1 MSKRTEQV
9 GDEIQRI
16 LGEVIQSE
24 LKDPRVGFA
33 TVTGVAVTADLQR
46 ANVRVSVMGDD
57 AERKAT
63 MKALEHAKG
72 YLRRRVS
79 EEMSLRQV
87 PELRLHLDTSLD
99 NAIRISELFREIDHE
114 RQVNPP
120 KLDDEADEVDE
131 AVEDDTE
138 QQDDQAEDRDR

>member
-33 TVTGVAVTADLQR
+33 TVTGVVVTPDLQR

-57 AERKAT
+57 SERQAT
-63 MKALEHAKG
+63 MRALEHAKG
-72 YLRRRVS
+72 YLRRRVG
-79 EEMSLRQV
+79 EELTLRTV

-99 NAIRISELFREIDHE
+99 NAMRITELLHNIEEE
-114 RQVNPP
+114 RKVNPP
-120 KLDDEADEVDE
+120 KLDEE
-131 AVEDDTE
+131 
-138 QQDDQAEDRDR
+138 

>member
-24 LKDPRVGFA
+24 LKDPRVGFV
-33 TVTGVAVTADLQR
+33 TVTGVTVTADLQR

-99 NAIRISELFREIDHE
+99 NAIRIGELFREIDHE

-120 KLDDEADEVDE
+120 QLDDETDDEDAGLENDV
-131 AVEDDTE
+131 E
-138 QQDDQAEDRDR
+138 QQDDQADDKN

>member
-33 TVTGVAVTADLQR
+33 TVTGVTMTPDLLR

-57 AERKAT
+57 AARQAT
-63 MKALEHAKG
+63 MRALEHAKG
-72 YLRRRVS
+72 YLRRRVG
-79 EEMSLRQV
+79 EELTLRQT

-99 NAIRISELFREIDHE
+99 HAMRITELLHDIEAD
-114 RQVNPP
+114 RQANPP
-120 KLDDEADEVDE
+120 KLDESEAGE
-131 AVEDDTE
+131 
-138 QQDDQAEDRDR
+138 

>member
-24 LKDPRVGFA
+24 MKDPRIGFV
-33 TVTGVAVTADLQR
+33 TVTGVTMTPDLLR
-46 ANVRVSVMGDD
+46 ANVNVSVLGDD

-63 MKALEHAKG
+63 MEALERAKG
-72 YLRRRVS
+72 FLRRRVG
-79 EEMSLRQV
+79 EEISLRQT

-99 NAIRISELFREIDHE
+99 HAMRISELLHDIEEE
-114 RQVNPP
+114 RKTNPP
-120 KLDDEADEVDE
+120 KLDE
-131 AVEDDTE
+131 TE
-138 QQDDQAEDRDR
+138 